1 MKVRLKN
8 QVTGQLIETK
18 AGFSWTTFFWGA
30 IVCLFRGPYWKG
42 FFLQI
47 VASMLTCGISN
58 LVFPFFINKMNINDL
73 LEKGYVPCTDEDAM
87 VLVSK
92 GIVAA
97 SQYNK

>member
-8 QVTGQLIETK
+8 QATGIIKEAPAPT
-18 AGFSWTTFFWGA
+18 FSWTTLIFGVFP
-30 IVCLFRGPYWKG
+30 CLIRGYWKG
-42 FFLQI
+42 VLLQMGG
-47 VASMLTCGISN
+47 SLLTMGITS
-58 LVFPFFINKMNINDL
+58 LIFPFIINKMYINDL